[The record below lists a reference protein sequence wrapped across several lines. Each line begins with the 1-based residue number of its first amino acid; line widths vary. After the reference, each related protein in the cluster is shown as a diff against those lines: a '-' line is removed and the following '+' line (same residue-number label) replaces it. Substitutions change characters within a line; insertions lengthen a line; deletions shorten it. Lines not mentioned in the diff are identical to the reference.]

1 MNKLFLMLFLLFAN
15 LNSFSQKIIYASNGN
30 IQNSGNIYISP
41 YQVRELLKDNQQL
54 LNNYNIGRDKK
65 TIGNVLL
72 IGGPLLIV
80 TDLMLGLTT
89 DSGSQNGSEK
99 TYPSILTYVGFAAII
114 IAIPV
119 KIGFSKKIRNV
130 VSEFNSLNKI
140 GFVPNDKKLYFI
152 SNSNGIGLR
161 MTLN

>member
-15 LNSFSQKIIYASNGN
+15 LQSFSQKIIYTSNGN
-30 IQNSGNIYISP
+30 IQNSGKVNISP
-41 YQVRELLKDNQQL
+41 YQVRELLKDNQKL
-54 LNNYNIGRDKK
+54 LNDYNIGRDKK
-65 TIGNVLL
+65 TIGNILL

-89 DSGSQNGSEK
+89 DTGSQNGSQK
-99 TYPSILTYVGFAAII
+99 TYPSVLTYVGFAAIV

-119 KIGFSKKIRNV
+119 KIGFSKKIKNV
-130 VSEFNSLNKI
+130 VSEFNSLNKV
-140 GFVPNDKKLYFI
+140 GFAPDDKKLYLI
-152 SNSNGIGLR
+152 SNTNGIGLR

>member
-15 LNSFSQKIIYASNGN
+15 LQSFSQKIIYTSNGN
-30 IQNSGNIYISP
+30 IQNSGKVNISP
-41 YQVRELLKDNQQL
+41 YQVRELLKDNQKL
-54 LNNYNIGRDKK
+54 LNDYNIGRDKK
-65 TIGNVLL
+65 TIGNILL

-89 DSGSQNGSEK
+89 DSGSQNGSQK
-99 TYPSILTYVGFAAII
+99 TYPSVLTYVGFAAVV

-130 VSEFNSLNKI
+130 VSEFNSLNKV
-140 GFVPNDKKLYFI
+140 GFAPDDKKLYLI
-152 SNSNGIGLR
+152 SNTNGIGLR

>member
-1 MNKLFLMLFLLFAN
+1 MNKLFLFIFLLFAN
-15 LNSFSQKIIYASNGN
+15 FYSFSQKISYTSNGN
-30 IQNSGNIYISP
+30 IQNSEKKNISP
-41 YQVRELLKDNQQL
+41 NEVRVLLKDNQQL
-54 LNNYNIGRDKK
+54 LDNYNAGRDKK

-80 TDLMLGLTT
+80 TDLILGLTA
-89 DSGSQNGSEK
+89 DVGSPNGNQK
-99 TYPSILTYVGFAAII
+99 TYPSVLTYIGFAAIA

-130 VSEFNSLNKI
+130 VSEFNSLDKV
-140 GFVPNDKKLYFI
+140 GFVPNDNKLYLI

-161 MTLN
+161 LALN

>member
-1 MNKLFLMLFLLFAN
+1 MLFLLFAN
-15 LNSFSQKIIYASNGN
+15 LHAFSQKIIYTSNGN
-30 IQNSGNIYISP
+30 IQNSGKVNISP
-41 YQVRELLKDNQQL
+41 YQVRELLKANQQL
-54 LNNYNIGRDKK
+54 LNNYNVGRDKK
-65 TIGNVLL
+65 TIGNILL

-89 DSGSQNGSEK
+89 DAGSQNGSQK
-99 TYPSILTYVGFAAII
+99 TYPSVLTYIGFAAIV

-130 VSEFNSLNKI
+130 VSEFNSLDKV
-140 GFVPNDKKLYFI
+140 GFEPNDKKLYFI